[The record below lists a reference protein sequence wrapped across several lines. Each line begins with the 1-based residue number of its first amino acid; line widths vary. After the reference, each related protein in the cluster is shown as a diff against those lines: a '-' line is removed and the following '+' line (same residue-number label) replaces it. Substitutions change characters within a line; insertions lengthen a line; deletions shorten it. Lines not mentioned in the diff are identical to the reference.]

1 MKYKTIKYSTTIC
14 TFTVHDATSRTS
26 EYLSQQLNAR
36 QNEPPLNILQTP
48 NLGTVVQMAAAHEST
63 CNKNIAKK
71 HTNTCCK
78 KQYAE
83 DATCKK
89 ATH

>member
-48 NLGTVVQMAAAHEST
+48 NLGNAVQTAALHEST
-63 CNKNIAKK
+63 C
-71 HTNTCCK
+71 
-78 KQYAE
+78 
-83 DATCKK
+83 KK
-89 ATH
+89 ALPRNMPTHA